1 MKFVCNTDD
10 ICVPKPSATSNIV
23 AQDRALRD
31 KPVCMTRGIFTVRHP
46 LTEAQSRI
54 MDEVA
59 AFYKESSP
67 SLRKLASILQQKA
80 PVSLRAFDWLVTNY
94 EPAQN
99 HVVCSE
105 QFLTVS
111 EIYKNKLTRYKRRS
125 FDPFRRSQRVVDGHK
140 VFYLIEFNCD
150 DKKMTST
157 LGQLN
162 FIKFVL
168 ETNLWDLAIKWKDD
182 IDRDMLSRKK
192 KRQKVTHAAKAERV
206 RIFNT
211 VQTVQF

>member
-1 MKFVCNTDD
+1 MKFVCNGED
-10 ICVPKPSATSNIV
+10 ICVPKPSATSNII

-31 KPVCMTRGIFTVRHP
+31 KPTCVKRGIFTVRHP
-46 LTEAQSRI
+46 LTEAQSKI

-59 AFYKESSP
+59 CFYQESSP

-94 EPAQN
+94 EPAQI
-99 HVVCSE
+99 HVVCSD

-140 VFYLIEFNCD
+140 VFYLIEFTFEE
-150 DKKMTST
+150 KKLTST

-162 FIKFVL
+162 FIKFVSGDQPVGSGYSV
-168 ETNLWDLAIKWKDD
+168 E
-182 IDRDMLSRKK
+182 RGHRP
-192 KRQKVTHAAKAERV
+192 RHAQSQEEAPKNYD
-206 RIFNT
+206 FP
-211 VQTVQF
+211 QS